1 MCFLIVFKK
10 IICFL
15 RKLKAIVLNKN
26 FNNHIIQVV
35 QGHLNNCHKAHLN
48 NCLKTTRPKRFA
60 GSLRFLRN
68 VLGGFKFGYV
78 LVGIIVFKVK
88 QKLEESVLPN
98 WYTVQLFWNYL
109 HNSQEKNACWSSWC
123 SKFKTITLQLY
134 KRRCLPLIFSES
146 LSTFLE

>member
-1 MCFLIVFKK
+1 MTWCVFKK

-26 FNNHIIQVV
+26 LNNHIIQVV

-68 VLGGFKFGYV
+68 VLGAFIFGYV

-98 WYTVQLFWNYL
+98 
-109 HNSQEKNACWSSWC
+109 
-123 SKFKTITLQLY
+123 
-134 KRRCLPLIFSES
+134 
-146 LSTFLE
+146 